1 MDPSF
6 NKARTMMQ
14 GLTLLGVSPIGMLGF
29 AAFVS
34 EGDVGMSLMFGGVTT
49 FAVALGSWLI
59 WKSRTM

>member
-1 MDPSF
+1 
-6 NKARTMMQ
+6 MMQ